1 MKNKNILINLNLTLR
16 NIRISIIKL
25 IFFHKTDIFK
35 WTNSINTQETAKT
48 WLIMKEIKGKYLYK
62 ETPQFLYYKI

>member
-1 MKNKNILINLNLTLR
+1 MKNKNILLNLNLTLR
-16 NIRISIIKL
+16 NIRISIINI
-25 IFFHKTDIFK
+25 IFFHKSDIFK

-62 ETPQFLYYKI
+62 ETLQFLYYKI